1 MSLSDSM
8 IDVLT
13 YIEQVWWEDNKSV
26 PTDEKI
32 AEATG
37 VGLQTIKGYWKDSNF
52 RAALNARGVT
62 FVNEMTSGKALSYAQ
77 LQVANMLMNIMDK
90 RSLREKLQAA
100 NLPGVTPAQVGAWMR
115 QPAFQAHLRR
125 RAQVLYDDA
134 DVSANLALVKAIDAG
149 DLKAVQLFLEMTGRY
164 TPRSTVDVNIHA
176 VLARVVEIVSIHV
189 RDPAILEAIA
199 HDMENLEL
207 GKPQAIVVSSE
218 VVLDKV
224 NITL

>member
-1 MSLSDSM
+1 MSLSNEM

-13 YIEQVWWEDNKSV
+13 FIEQVWWENNQTV
-26 PTDEKI
+26 PTDERI

-37 VGLQTIKGYWKDSNF
+37 VSIQTVKNYWKNADF

-62 FVNEMTSGKALSYAQ
+62 FANEADSGKALTYAQ

-115 QPAFQAHLRR
+115 QPAFQEHLRR
-125 RAQVLYDDA
+125 RAQVLFDDA

-149 DLKAVQLFLEMTGRY
+149 DLKAIQLFMEMTGRY

-207 GKPQAIVVSSE
+207 GSTPVIPVSSSS
-218 VVLDKV
+218 VSDKV
-224 NITL
+224 NISI

>member
-13 YIEQVWWEDNKSV
+13 YIEQIWWEDNKAV

-37 VGLQTIKGYWKDSNF
+37 VGLQTIKGYWKNSDF

-62 FVNEMTSGKALSYAQ
+62 FANEADSGKALTYAQ

-100 NLPGVTPAQVGAWMR
+100 QLPGVTPAQVGAWMR
-115 QPAFQAHLRR
+115 QPAFQEHLRR

-134 DVSANLALVKAIDAG
+134 DVSANMALVKAIDAG

-207 GKPQAIVVSSE
+207 GKPQAIAVSSG
-218 VVLDKV
+218 V
-224 NITL
+224 NITI